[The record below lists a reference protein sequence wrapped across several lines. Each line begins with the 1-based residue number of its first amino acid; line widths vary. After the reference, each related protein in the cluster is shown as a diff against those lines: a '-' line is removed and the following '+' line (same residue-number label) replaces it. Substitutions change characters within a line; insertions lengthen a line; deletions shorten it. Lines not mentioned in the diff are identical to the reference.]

1 MLLRRASCLLGP
13 VQRAAN
19 AGGAALP
26 KLILVHAPPTSV
38 IAGRAHFSAVPP
50 PADPQQPQPAAA
62 GGNHKAFSGV
72 CAAEEGGAS
81 SVHEGRR
88 PLSKSSPAHFPR
100 SPSVHPL
107 PPRSPSP
114 GRRSRSSS
122 PPVPASSSTTTW
134 PARRRRRKV
143 SADTDRQT
151 DTALPP
157 PPPPRG
163 VSHNPLVPPLF
174 LPPRPPQPPTRWRR
188 TASPCWAA
196 RGPSS
201 TARAAR

>member
-1 MLLRRASCLLGP
+1 LLRITLKVPKHYLLGLTLPSSTSTMLLRRASCLLGP

-88 PLSKSSPAHFPR
+88 PLSRVLPLIFRGPLR
-100 SPSVHPL
+100 PPTPPPL
-107 PPRSPSP
+107 PTQ
-114 GRRSRSSS
+114 
-122 PPVPASSSTTTW
+122 PVSWATLALVVAAGAGVVIYNNV
-134 PARRRRRKV
+134 AREKKKTEGER
-143 SADTDRQT
+143 
-151 DTALPP
+151 
-157 PPPPRG
+157 
-163 VSHNPLVPPLF
+163 
-174 LPPRPPQPPTRWRR
+174 
-188 TASPCWAA
+188 
-196 RGPSS
+196 
-201 TARAAR
+201 